1 MRRIG
6 PQQGVSGYHLARWRG
21 LTGRPRAFFLP
32 APDRNVPRSSQTGPY
47 RHSWPPVTLS
57 CRPGR
62 LSSATT
68 GRCRGHSGGPAIV
81 GSRAV
86 SGSNPMGPST
96 RTSEQGGSGWC
107 IARSRSS
114 SRARATA
121 WTAPGAATSGNCRSP
136 RRTRNEA
143 ESARGRGVSRHHL
156 ARWRGLTGR
165 PRTFSR
171 PAPDRNVPRSS
182 QTGPFRHSWPSVALV
197 SPMVGCPPPPPADV
211 AAHTPGVP
219 VVVGSRAV
227 SGSHQI
233 PRSARTR
240 RSGLIQRSPRI
251 TT

>member
-156 ARWRGLTGR
+156 ARWRGLTQAVLARFLARHRTEMCPEARRPGR
-165 PRTFSR
+165 FAIPGPPSLSCRPWSAVLRHHRPMSRRT
-171 PAPDRNVPRSS
+171 
-182 QTGPFRHSWPSVALV
+182 
-197 SPMVGCPPPPPADV
+197 PPAFRLSSV
-211 AAHTPGVP
+211 QELSPARIRYQGVP
-219 VVVGSRAV
+219 EQG
-227 SGSHQI
+227 GQ
-233 PRSARTR
+233 
-240 RSGLIQRSPRI
+240 G
-251 TT
+251 